1 MSDLAA
7 AALVLRSIVDVAA
20 VDGALGR
27 LREELSRGSGP
38 GALREPQL
46 RTEVFAGLAGTGGA
60 GAAASVLARRAD
72 DRLVVWTVEV
82 WIDTWG
88 EDDEWSAVVKADVEV
103 AVPVEA
109 GDADPEVPFD
119 VERTAHDAQAAADAV
134 AECAALLAAFRD
146 VS

>member
-7 AALVLRSIVDVAA
+7 VALVLRSIVDVAA
-20 VDGALGR
+20 VDGPLGR
-27 LREELSRGSGP
+27 LREDLARASGP
-38 GALREPQL
+38 AALREPQL

-60 GAAASVLARRAD
+60 GAAASVIARRTD

-119 VERTAHDAQAAADAV
+119 VQRTAHDAQSAADAV
-134 AECAALLAAFRD
+134 RECAALLAAFRA
-146 VS
+146 VA